1 MFTNGTYV
9 DSEIKNI
16 WMTPLRD
23 NLTYDLTLDCKEELY
38 KDKSFEV
45 LYMNAEIQMCM
56 YEFQG
61 AEVDLF
67 GMIRRLIGIFSPE
80 FDVDWIGMSTS
91 LHTRLSVDQT
101 NIRLSNELLGFVSSS
116 LDIGAMNM
124 TRISDDGCKGWEV

>member
-1 MFTNGTYV
+1 MCSVYKPLLRNSTIFTNGTYI

-23 NLTYDLTLDCKEELY
+23 NLTYDLSLDCKEELY

-56 YEFQG
+56 YDFNG

-67 GMIRRLIGIFSPE
+67 GMIRRLLDIYSPE
-80 FDVDWIGMSTS
+80 FDVDWIGMSTF
-91 LHTRLSVDQT
+91 
-101 NIRLSNELLGFVSSS
+101 LL
-116 LDIGAMNM
+116 
-124 TRISDDGCKGWEV
+124 